1 MKISVKRRVSRRG
14 GVAVDVWCPQRG
26 SGYVRFVVVIIVY
39 MQLSLGVSCCFC
51 WTHISHLLALLVS
64 TYKRLLLTQVQPAV
78 AAAPVFPLQ
87 LPPRYCPV
95 LISVATIIIRHS
107 HTRRRLHRH
116 CHCLFVMVFGKNYS
130 LLDCLEIM
138 TWIFP

>member
-1 MKISVKRRVSRRG
+1 MLA
-14 GVAVDVWCPQRG
+14 AV
-26 SGYVRFVVVIIVY
+26 FVGHTY
-39 MQLSLGVSCCFC
+39 
-51 WTHISHLLALLVS
+51 ISHLLALLVS

-87 LPPRYCPV
+87 LPPRYWPV
-95 LISVATIIIRHS
+95 LISVATIIIRLS
-107 HTRRRLHRH
+107 HTRRRRRLHRH
-116 CHCLFVMVFGKNYS
+116 CHCPFVMVFGKNYG

>member
-1 MKISVKRRVSRRG
+1 MLA
-14 GVAVDVWCPQRG
+14 AV
-26 SGYVRFVVVIIVY
+26 FVGHTY
-39 MQLSLGVSCCFC
+39 
-51 WTHISHLLALLVS
+51 ISHLLALLVS

-107 HTRRRLHRH
+107 HTRRRRRLHRH